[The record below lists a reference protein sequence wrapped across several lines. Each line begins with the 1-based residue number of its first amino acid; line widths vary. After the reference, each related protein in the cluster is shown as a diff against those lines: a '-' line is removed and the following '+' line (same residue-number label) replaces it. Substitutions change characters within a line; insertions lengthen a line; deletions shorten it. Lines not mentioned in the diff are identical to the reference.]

1 MAKLSFEKSLGL
13 QPKQAEALVNYGFSL
28 ANLNQ
33 IDLAFAA
40 YKKALQLDP
49 DFQQAWLNLA
59 SLHLLKNNKTEA
71 ILALKKVLQLN
82 PKQAEV
88 KALLNQLLTQK

>member
-1 MAKLSFEKSLGL
+1 
-13 QPKQAEALVNYGFSL
+13 
-28 ANLNQ
+28 
-33 IDLAFAA
+33 
-40 YKKALQLDP
+40 
-49 DFQQAWLNLA
+49 
-59 SLHLLKNNKTEA
+59 LLKNNKTEA